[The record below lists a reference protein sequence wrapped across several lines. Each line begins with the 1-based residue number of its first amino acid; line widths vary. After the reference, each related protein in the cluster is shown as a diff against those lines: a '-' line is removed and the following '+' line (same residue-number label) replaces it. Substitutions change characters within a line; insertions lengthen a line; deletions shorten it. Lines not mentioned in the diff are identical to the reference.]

1 MMTFGSLKINFNDKD
16 VTKDL
21 EDMYAYWTKP
31 TVNDVV
37 KEYYEEQEAEEET
50 LSSFELGLAFGRL
63 EAKVDQLEKT
73 LNEFGQLLNEK
84 S

>member
-1 MMTFGSLKINFNDKD
+1 MTFGNLNISFNGND

-21 EDMYAYWTKP
+21 EEMYAYWTKP

-37 KEYYEEQEAEEET
+37 KEYYEEKEAEEEV

-63 EAKVDQLEKT
+63 EAKVDQLEKS
-73 LNEFGQLLNEK
+73 LNEFRQLLDEK